1 MKYKI
6 GEMSGKVWQALRRD
20 GEMTISQLKN
30 ALSADAFLLNA
41 AIGWLAREDKIEVVK
56 YRNTVKIYL
65 RIPL

>member
-6 GEMSGKVWQALRRD
+6 GEMSGKVWQTLRRD

-65 RIPL
+65 KIPL

>member
-20 GEMTISQLKN
+20 GEMTLSQLKK
-30 ALSADAFLLNA
+30 ALSADSFLLNA

-65 RIPL
+65 KIPI